1 MNRREVLVTAGAVAA
16 ASAVTTTAF
25 AQVVG
30 IDNGNGIKNAIDL
43 PNASADRMEARI
55 VALSEFGRN
64 ADGGVD
70 RVAFS
75 DADIAGRN
83 HMIGLMKTAGL
94 EVHIDPAGNIIGKRA
109 GNSAALAPI
118 IFGSHIDS
126 VPGGGNYDGDVGVI
140 GALEAIDLL
149 NSSNIITNHPLELII
164 FTAEE
169 SSMIGSRGFTGDLSQ
184 RSLDD
189 FTTPGSE
196 RTDGLDRIGG
206 DHTRL
211 REAKRTTPVHA
222 FVELHIEQGGIL
234 EQKKLNIG
242 IVEGI
247 VGISTWP
254 VKVEGVANHGGTT
267 PMPGRKDALVGASKL
282 IIAINERATNMEGRQ
297 VATVGKIKA
306 FPGASNVI
314 PGTVE
319 FSVQIRDLDADKI
332 QHLFEVIQ
340 QEAKMV
346 EEAMDV
352 KITFGTSGVPSPAL
366 TDMRLRSLIEQSTK
380 DLGLTSQHM
389 QSGAGHDAQHMAH
402 FTPTGM
408 IFVPSRGGI
417 SHSPKEYTSP
427 QDMANGANVLLHT
440 ILKLDETKLD

>member
-1 MNRREVLVTAGAVAA
+1 MAKSLFMSIATLVILNVTGLNLLAA
-16 ASAVTTTAF
+16 DAPKA
-25 AQVVG
+25 
-30 IDNGNGIKNAIDL
+30 N
-43 PNASADRMEARI
+43 ADRMEARI
-55 VALSEFGRN
+55 IGLGEFGKN

-94 EVHIDPAGNIIGKRA
+94 EVHVDYAGNIIGKRA
-109 GNSAALAPI
+109 GKNPALATI
-118 IFGSHIDS
+118 TFGSHIDS
-126 VPGGGNYDGDVGVI
+126 VPGGGNYDGDVGVM
-140 GALEAIDLL
+140 GALEVVDLL
-149 NSSNIITNHPLELII
+149 NEADITTEHPLEMII

-169 SSMIGSRGFTGDLSQ
+169 SSMIGSRAFTGDLSK
-184 RSLDD
+184 RTLDS
-189 FTTPGSE
+189 FTSPGD
-196 RTDGLDRIGG
+196 RRDGLDRIGG

-211 REAKRTTPVHA
+211 KEVRPTNPVHA

-234 EQKKLNIG
+234 EQKNLNIG

-254 VKVEGVANHGGTT
+254 VKVEGFANHAGTT
-267 PMPGRKDALVGASKL
+267 PMPGRRDALVAASKL
-282 IIAINERATNMEGRQ
+282 IIAINERATRMEGRQ
-297 VATVGKIKA
+297 VATVGRIEA

-319 FSVQIRDLDADKI
+319 FSLQIRDLDADKI

-346 EEAMDV
+346 EVEMDV
-352 KITFGTSGVPSPAL
+352 KISFGTSGVPAPAL
-366 TDMRLRSLIEQSTK
+366 TDIRLRNLIEQSAK
-380 DLGLTSQHM
+380 DLGLTCQHM

-417 SHSPKEYTSP
+417 SHSPNEYTSP
-427 QDMANGANVLLHT
+427 QDMANGADVLLRT
-440 ILKLDETKLD
+440 ILKLDETIFTEE